1 MLVKELIEILQQMP
15 PDMPVMLPAEA
26 GVDQPQSVYI
36 AKVTKTRRNW
46 SGTPVGN
53 FRVLNEHMS
62 EEIDGDAFDA
72 AIIDLNEVYEND
84 TQNCFVL

>member
-46 SGTPVGN
+46 SGTPG
-53 FRVLNEHMS
+53 
-62 EEIDGDAFDA
+62 
-72 AIIDLNEVYEND
+72 
-84 TQNCFVL
+84 

>member
-1 MLVKELIEILQQMP
+1 MP

-36 AKVTKTRRNW
+36 AKVAKTRRNW
-46 SGTPVGN
+46 SGTPVGS
-53 FRVLNEHMS
+53 FRVLNEHMI
-62 EEIDGDAFDA
+62 EEIAGDAFDV
-72 AIIDLNEVYEND
+72 AIIDLNEVYKNG